1 MHENGELSGCVCG
14 VHEDSVSTGL
24 LCTTVRAQRERALV
38 HTRARAAR
46 APGERASVWA
56 RRRSARGAAR
66 GLRAVVCARG
76 RCVFAR
82 GRCLHEDGV
91 CTRAVFT
98 RRRRV
103 PPIPPPN
110 QSGRARRREPKV
122 PHLSPKCALVRGAP
136 AAPPPFWGTT
146 VRFWGHSAALSIIP
160 PPPPPPFWGTS
171 GDFWGRGAAPGIP
184 IIPSP
189 LGGTLWD
196 PHHPISI
203 GVPILGSW
211 CTVWAPHRPTAI
223 MGPHFGI

>member
-14 VHEDSVSTGL
+14 VHEDRVCTGL
-24 LCTTVRAQRERALV
+24 LCTTARAQRERALV

-160 PPPPPPFWGTS
+160 PPPTTILGHKRGFLGPWCST
-171 GDFWGRGAAPGIP
+171 GD
-184 IIPSP
+184 S
-189 LGGTLWD
+189 
-196 PHHPISI
+196 HHPISI